1 MSLSLEQMTDH
12 VAQVTGATDP
22 ASREAITMFL
32 RRRWVMVWDAQL
44 WDDSKVVLA
53 LATTSPE
60 VILPSWVSRVLAV
73 KTTGADS
80 LALTPM
86 EVGTLWAI
94 CPRAYEDEGEVQV
107 YTELPPVGTHT
118 HPDGKKL
125 RFVSSAANDVTQ
137 VRIRGIYNGL
147 LVDETLTLSGQSPI
161 TSANYFDE
169 VYTLSKKPT
178 TGYVQINASI
188 PAYDG
193 PEVRLVNG
201 VLPGGQFY
209 LSIPAAAEKYYEVQ
223 SASSVAGPWTKLL
236 VPSVVQGSQLIF
248 AIPSNTTSSFY
259 RAVAV
264 TPPLR
269 ELQVLL
275 PEETSRQHLRVRLH
289 RAFTDSSLI
298 LTVVAKKCVRPL
310 LHPQDTPELNGCEN
324 LLIAYA
330 VADTWERLRQ
340 VAKSQVKLQEAGA
353 LMASLIERDTIQKA
367 RTVQLVPDSAQ
378 YA

>member
-53 LATTSPE
+53 LATTAPE

-94 CPRAYEDEGEVQV
+94 CPRAYEDEGDVQV

-125 RFVSSAANDVTQ
+125 RFVSSAANDVSQ

-161 TSANYFDE
+161 TSVNYFDE

-178 TGYVQINASI
+178 TGYIQINAGDALP
-188 PAYDG
+188 PAITLSQY
-193 PEVRLVNG
+193 VLNG
-201 VLPGGQFY
+201 QRYVSL
-209 LSIPAAAEKYYEVQ
+209 PAATAGYYEVQ
-223 SASSVAGPWTKLL
+223 SASSIVGPFTKLIA
-236 VPSVVQGSQLIF
+236 SSQVQGSQLVF
-248 AIPSNTTSSFY
+248 AVPNDTAFY
-259 RAVAV
+259 RAVAI
-264 TPPLR
+264 TPPSR
-269 ELQVLL
+269 EVQVLL
-275 PEETSRQHLRVRLH
+275 PEEISRQHPRVRLH

-330 VADTWERLRQ
+330 IADTWERLRQ